1 MNWDDLRFV
10 LALARA
16 GTLAG
21 AARRLGVNQTTVA
34 RRLAALETVLGARL
48 FERIDGT
55 LRPTEAGEAAIAHA
69 ADVEE
74 DVKALECRAGK
85 EDSAPAGQVRLS
97 AVPVL
102 INRLIIP
109 ALPRFR
115 ATYPRIRL
123 DLIALSRN
131 VSLARHEADIAL
143 RLARPEH
150 GGSTLTKR
158 IGRLDYAIYGPREH
172 EAGRLPWIAYDASLA
187 HLPHAR
193 FVRAEAE
200 ESAAS
205 PFTVN
210 DAEACLQ
217 AVAAGLG
224 KSLLPC
230 FAAVQ
235 DKRLARIGPDSIITR
250 EVWLLAHREVRHHRR
265 IDAVVTWLEEL
276 FAALSRDVAP

>member
-34 RRLAALETVLGARL
+34 RRLSATETVLGARL
-48 FERIDGT
+48 FERIGGT
-55 LRPTEAGEAAIAHA
+55 LRPTPAGEAAIAHA

-74 DVKALECRAGK
+74 DVKALEDGVGN
-85 EDSAPAGQVRLS
+85 EDSAPAGQVRLT

-102 INRLIIP
+102 VNRLIIP

-143 RLARPEH
+143 RLARPEQ
-150 GGSTLTKR
+150 GGSALTRR
-158 IGRLDYAIYGPREH
+158 IGHLDYATYGPRGH
-172 EAGRLPWIAYDASLA
+172 EAERLPWIGYDASLA

-193 FVRAEAE
+193 FVLAEAE
-200 ESAAS
+200 GGAAS
-205 PFTVN
+205 AFTVN
-210 DAEACLQ
+210 NAEACLQ

-230 FAAVQ
+230 FAAAQ
-235 DKRLARIGPDSIITR
+235 EKRLARIGPDSVVTR
-250 EVWLLAHREVRHHRR
+250 EVWLLAHRELRHHRR
-265 IDAVVTWLEEL
+265 IDAVITWLEEL
-276 FAALSRDVAP
+276 FAALASGGPA

>member
-1 MNWDDLRFV
+1 MV
-10 LALARA
+10 LHPPAP
-16 GTLAG
+16 
-21 AARRLGVNQTTVA
+21 RRRVP
-34 RRLAALETVLGARL
+34 RIVLGARL
-48 FERIDGT
+48 FERIEGT
-55 LRPTEAGEAAIAHA
+55 LRPTDAGEAAIAHA

-74 DVKALECRAGK
+74 DVKALEDGIGN
-85 EDSAPAGQVRLS
+85 EDSAPAGQVRLT

-102 INRLIIP
+102 VNRLIIP

-150 GGSTLTKR
+150 GGSALTKR
-158 IGRLDYAIYGPREH
+158 IGHLDYATYGPRGH
-172 EAGRLPWIAYDASLA
+172 ENERLPWIGYDASLA

-193 FVRAEAE
+193 FVLAEAKGG
-200 ESAAS
+200 APS

-230 FAAVQ
+230 FAAEQ
-235 DKRLARIGPDSIITR
+235 EKRLARIGPATIIVR
-250 EVWLLAHREVRHHRR
+250 EVWLLAHRELRHQRR
-265 IDAVVTWLEEL
+265 IDAVITWLEGL
-276 FAALSRDVAP
+276 FAALSRNVAP